1 MEGQE
6 HVDTRIKVM
15 VPGEPVQWV
24 QEVEEGIDIVPTM
37 DMASRYRSLGE
48 AMDRVEEIAPDM
60 PDATLSV
67 IQEEWVGDWF
77 KVDPTDAAFWR
88 YRED

>member
-1 MEGQE
+1 MEGHE
-6 HVDTRIKVM
+6 HVEIRIKVR

-24 QEVEEGIDIVPTM
+24 QEVEEGIDLVPGADCATLYGTM
-37 DMASRYRSLGE
+37 RE

-67 IQEEWVGDWF
+67 VEEEWVGDWF
-77 KVDPTDAAFWR
+77 SVSPTDAAFWR
-88 YRED
+88 YQ